1 LQIGEDPRERN
12 EAVLREDGS
21 GPGNEGLAGAVKAVR
36 VRAEKGSDVRM
47 TVPSVVVRLEP
58 KEVLELRRVTLDE
71 DAEGALRF
79 ATEVLS
85 PKVEEVLGRGHCR
98 PTFEWGGQD
107 LTPSGPTG

>member
-1 LQIGEDPRERN
+1 
-12 EAVLREDGS
+12 
-21 GPGNEGLAGAVKAVR
+21 
-36 VRAEKGSDVRM
+36 M
-47 TVPSVVVRLEP
+47 TLLPVVVRLEP

>member
-1 LQIGEDPRERN
+1 LPIDKEARERS
-12 EAVLREDGS
+12 EAVLREGGS

-58 KEVLELRRVTLDE
+58 REVLELERVTLDE

-79 ATEVLS
+79 LTEVLS

-98 PTFEWGGQD
+98 PTFEWGGQGFVP
-107 LTPSGPTG
+107 TKPTG